1 MAKFIRLS
9 DDAVFVFLHVRRFSG
24 AAFFHTRA
32 YVHVGICAP
41 AHTCAM
47 HAHLLSAR
55 EERNFSCRRFM
66 ILLRSFSSGEL
77 QKAKLRNFRRK
88 TVPKLAK
95 SGKKREI
102 RLETAEKRLFAAMK
116 GRYSSERTVKRR
128 KPAKKREKRKKT
140 KKIKKFR
147 IVK

>member
-9 DDAVFVFLHVRRFSG
+9 DDAVFVFCAYGVFPARRFSN

-32 YVHVGICAP
+32 YVHVSICAP
-41 AHTCAM
+41 AHTCAT
-47 HAHLLSAR
+47 HAHLLLAR

-66 ILLRSFSSGEL
+66 IVLRSFSSGEL
-77 QKAKLRNFRRK
+77 QKSK
-88 TVPKLAK
+88 TAEFSWKNSAEALK
-95 SGKKREI
+95 IRKKREI

-128 KPAKKREKRKKT
+128 KPAKKRRKRKKT
-140 KKIKKFR
+140 KKN
-147 IVK
+147 